1 MAMHEM
7 RRTTPRHAAIRVVL
21 VTLIL
26 AGCGSSP
33 AASVRTSVTTP
44 RSPASSSPT
53 VPPSVGVELTSS
65 PAATAAVDGP
75 PAARL
80 SAEGGDPVTGQ
91 LGTYTWADTGSDS
104 PWLPGAPLAVGAG
117 EPLNVGFEPAIAI
130 ETWRARSAPATATGP
145 DGAKE
150 LGIGSGAPMFAAPG
164 AGSWTVEIHVAF
176 GDGAGDA
183 SYFWR
188 LDVS

>member
-7 RRTTPRHAAIRVVL
+7 RRTTPRRAAAHVVL
-21 VTLIL
+21 LTLAL

-33 AASVRTSVTTP
+33 AASVGTSATTP
-44 RSPASSSPT
+44 PLPASSSPT
-53 VPPSVGVELTSS
+53 APPSVGVEASSS
-65 PAATAAVDGP
+65 PVATAAVDGP
-75 PAARL
+75 PTAHL

-91 LGTYTWADTGSDS
+91 LGTNTWADTGSDS
-104 PWLPGAPLAVGAG
+104 PWLPGAPIAVGAG
-117 EPLNVGFEPAIAI
+117 EPLTVAFEPAIAI
-130 ETWRARSAPATATGP
+130 ERWRARSVPAAATGP
-145 DGAKE
+145 EGAAK
-150 LGIGSGAPMFAAPG
+150 LGIGSGAPTFAAPG
-164 AGSWTVEIHVAF
+164 EGSWTVEIHVAF